1 MSQIAN
7 IAVYDGASTPVLHT
21 LVPVSVVRDGDSVV
35 AVWREQLASLPVEAQ
50 VHATLTATKLKSG
63 TVRSSFSTVVP
74 VMESIAG
81 NNAAGYT
88 AAPKVAYE
96 DRTDLVSYAH
106 PRSTITSRRL
116 CRMLAVNAGNNVSTS
131 VAAATAGVVSELID
145 SLISPT

>member
-7 IAVYDGASTPVLHT
+7 IVVFDGASTPVSHT
-21 LVPVSVVRDGDSVV
+21 LVPVSVVREGDTVV
-35 AVWREQLASLPVEAQ
+35 AEYREALAALPVEAQ
-50 VHATLTATKLKSG
+50 VRLTISAQKLKSG
-63 TVRSSFSTVVP
+63 VVRTSTSMVVP

-88 AAPKVAYE
+88 AAPRVAFE

-116 CRMLAVNAGNNVSTS
+116 ARMLTINVGNNVSTS
-131 VAAATAGVVSELID
+131 VAAATAGPVSELID
-145 SLISPT
+145 QLISPT